1 MSGHD
6 VREKFYID
14 SDCSL
19 LQIFYRVKNKSPKS
33 KWFWPSSLQAVIH
46 WNEYEFVLLGARPMG
61 DLQSTHTKNYVAVAE
76 IPNSILKG
84 GCDDIVIEIGF
95 KESFSTFSNIKQA
108 DHRYIV
114 HTSYSG
120 TK

>member
-1 MSGHD
+1 
-6 VREKFYID
+6 
-14 SDCSL
+14 
-19 LQIFYRVKNKSPKS
+19 
-33 KWFWPSSLQAVIH
+33 
-46 WNEYEFVLLGARPMG
+46 MG